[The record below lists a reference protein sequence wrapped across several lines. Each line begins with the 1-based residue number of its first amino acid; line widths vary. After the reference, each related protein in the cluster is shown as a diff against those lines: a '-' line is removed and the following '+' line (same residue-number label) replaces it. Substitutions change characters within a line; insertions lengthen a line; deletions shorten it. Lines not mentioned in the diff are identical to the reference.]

1 MKAAEAFAETL
12 AAGLASYRDRPF
24 IEFGGRWFSGEEV
37 TAMYRR
43 VEDLLRDNGV
53 CPGEAVGIVVRNRV
67 PHAAVILGCIA
78 AARPVVMIYS
88 YQSPTAI
95 AGDVQRLALPAV
107 IADEQDWTSPVVAT
121 ARSVGSAGI
130 SVSLKGIRCIASRIG
145 SQASVYTE
153 PGVHI
158 LTSGTTGA
166 PKRVPIRTGVLQH
179 TVDSIT
185 HASVP
190 EPDGP
195 PDVVF
200 WPFGSVGV
208 CQLLAAPFVGKRLVL
223 LEKFTVPDWVAAVRT
238 HRSRRTGAHPAM
250 VRMLLDDPDV
260 TAEDLSSLEF
270 IVGGS
275 GPLERETREE
285 FERRFGIPVLWAY
298 GATEFAGSVCSW
310 TPDLYREFGAAKPN
324 SSGRPL
330 PGVQVRIIDPDT
342 GVELPIGRQGLLTA
356 RIEVMGPDWIRTTD
370 IASIDEDGFLTIHGR
385 NDGAINRG
393 GFKILPETVRGVLL
407 QHPSV
412 LDACVVGVPDRRLGQ
427 VPFAAVELRSGA
439 AQPTESEL
447 QDLVRATLAS
457 YQVPVAIAVVDALP
471 RNAALKVRPGDVA
484 AFYSP

>member
-1 MKAAEAFAETL
+1 MGAAEAFAGTL

-24 IEFGGRWFSGEEV
+24 IGFDGRWFSGEEIA
-37 TAMYRR
+37 AMYRR
-43 VEDLLRDNGV
+43 VEDLLSGNGV
-53 CPGEAVGIVVRNRV
+53 GPGEPVGVVVRNRV

-95 AGDVQRLALPAV
+95 AADIEQLGLPAV
-107 IADEQDWTSPVVAT
+107 IADAQDWTQPVVAA
-121 ARSVGSAGI
+121 ARSAGSAGI
-130 SVSLKGIRCIASRIG
+130 SVSLDDIRCLTTRTGSRAST
-145 SQASVYTE
+145 YTD
-153 PGVHI
+153 PGIHI

-166 PKRVPIRTGVLQH
+166 PKRIPIRTEVLQH
-179 TVDSIT
+179 TVNSIT

-250 VRMLLDDPDV
+250 VRMLLDDPSV

-310 TPDLYREFGAAKPN
+310 TPDLYREFGSAKPN

-330 PGVQVRIIDPDT
+330 PGVHVRIIDPES
-342 GVELPIGRQGLLTA
+342 GAELPTGEQGVLTA
-356 RIEVMGPDWIRTTD
+356 RIEVMGPDWIHTTD

-385 NDGAINRG
+385 SDGAINRG
-393 GFKILPETVRGVLL
+393 GFKILPETVRAVLL
-407 QHPSV
+407 QHPAV
-412 LDACVVGVPDRRLGQ
+412 LDACVVGVPDHRLGQ
-427 VPFAAVELRSGA
+427 VPFAAIELRSGA
-439 AQPTESEL
+439 THPTESEL
-447 QDLVRATLAS
+447 TDLVRATLPS

-484 AFYSP
+484 ALYRQ